1 MLVCEFSVCR
11 EVYIFFSSNFIESR
25 RDMESCRD
33 LTYYTVI
40 INGDIE
46 IDSQLLG
53 TSQNTPMSV
62 SDSPPQV
69 ENASSIKGKR
79 GSNFSV
85 EEDQLLVSTW
95 LNTSVDGIHSNE
107 QTQNTFHQKVWE
119 YFTQYNTSGTTLVPH
134 VLLSP

>member
-1 MLVCEFSVCR
+1 M
-11 EVYIFFSSNFIESR
+11 ESR
-25 RDMESCRD
+25 RDTELRRD
-33 LTYYTVI
+33 LTFITGI
-40 INGDIE
+40 MNGDIE

-85 EEDQLLVSTW
+85 EEDQLLVSAW
-95 LNTSVDGIHSNE
+95 INTSVDAIHSNE
-107 QTQNTFHQKVWE
+107 QIQNTFRQKVWE
-119 YFTQYNTSGTTLVPH
+119 YFTQYNTFSTT
-134 VLLSP
+134 VLLSL